1 MRNQRAMREKKAPS
15 GMAPLL
21 PVCTSRMF
29 SALMAAS
36 VMPGKYAAQRHATPG
51 LARSGLGKQAAQR
64 HAMPTVAG
72 AGPKEST
79 SEATLKTLPSAGWNH

>member
-1 MRNQRAMREKKAPS
+1 MEMRNQSAIREKKAPS

-21 PVCTSRMF
+21 PVCTSSMF

-51 LARSGLGKQAAQR
+51 LAL
-64 HAMPTVAG
+64 
-72 AGPKEST
+72 
-79 SEATLKTLPSAGWNH
+79 LCW

>member
-1 MRNQRAMREKKAPS
+1 MEMRNQRAMREKKAPS

-36 VMPGKYAAQRHATPG
+36 VMPGKYAAQRHATPD
-51 LARSGLGKQAAQR
+51 LAHLVLGQLMAASVMPGKYAAQR
-64 HAMPTVAG
+64 HATPD
-72 AGPKEST
+72 
-79 SEATLKTLPSAGWNH
+79 